1 MARYI
6 TFKKIRQQVFILLS
20 NLPFI
25 PGHKWRPLLI
35 RLGGVNIDCSQATF
49 VGRNVSFDAVHPEY
63 ITIEKGVRI
72 TDGTVILTHYYNPM
86 NGQYTNGN
94 VIIKECAF
102 IGAGTIITKPITIG
116 SHSCVGAGSVVTKDI
131 PDYEVWAGNPAHFI
145 KQIPH

>member
-86 NGQYTNGN
+86 DGQYTNGN

-102 IGAGTIITKPITIG
+102 IGAGTIITKPTTIG